1 VNVRQLQYFLQ
12 IAELRSFT
20 RAANVLHIAQPALSR
35 QIRALEDELGTALFH
50 RFERGVTL
58 TEAGLLLRDRAAGIL
73 RDLERL
79 REDITAQGSDPRGE
93 VSLGMPPSMREM
105 VTVPLAGAVRQRHPQ
120 VVMHLYEGISVFLNE
135 QVRLGKI
142 DCAVVSDLEPLAQ
155 VESEPLLSEQLYL
168 LAPAEAGLQADQPV
182 SLETV
187 SQQTLI
193 LTSRPNSLRLIVENA
208 LAAAQLPL
216 RIVIDGNST
225 AAMVDLVAEG
235 VGCSVLPYCA
245 ADSGLRQGRLSAAPI
260 EGLRVAWTLIYSRER
275 GLSPVG
281 SLVRSLLQEMVRG
294 RIDARQWPNARLAGA
309 PRQSP

>member
-1 VNVRQLQYFLQ
+1 MNVRQLQYFLQ

-35 QIRALEDELGTALFH
+35 QIRALEEELGTALFH

-58 TEAGLLLRDRAAGIL
+58 TESGLLLRERAATIL
-73 RDLERL
+73 LDLERL
-79 REDITAQGSDPRGE
+79 RDDIAARGADPRGE

-105 VTVPLAGAVRQRHPQ
+105 ITVPLAAELRSRHPQ
-120 VVMHLYEGISVFLNE
+120 VTLHLFEGISVFLNE

-168 LAPAEAGLQADQPV
+168 LAPASAGLRTDQPV
-182 SLETV
+182 SLEKV
-187 SQQTLI
+187 AEQTLI

-208 LAAAQLPL
+208 LTAAQLPL
-216 RIVIDGNST
+216 RIAIDGNST
-225 AAMVDLVAEG
+225 AAMIDLVALG
-235 VGCSVLPYCA
+235 IGCSVLPYCA

-260 EGLRVAWTLIYSRER
+260 EGLRVAWTVIYSRER
-275 GLSPVG
+275 GLSPTG
-281 SLVRSLLQEMVRG
+281 GLIRGLVQEMVRS
-294 RIDARQWPNARLAGA
+294 RIQSGDWPNALLA
-309 PRQSP
+309 

>member
-1 VNVRQLQYFLQ
+1 MNVRQLQYFLQ

-58 TEAGLLLRDRAAGIL
+58 TEAGLLLRDRAAAIL

-79 REDITAQGSDPRGE
+79 REDIAAQGNDPRGE

-105 VTVPLAGAVRQRHPQ
+105 VTVPLAGEVRQRHPQ

-135 QVRLGKI
+135 QVRQGKI

-155 VESEPLLSEQLYL
+155 VESEPLLTEQLYL
-168 LAPAEAGLQADQPV
+168 LAPPEAGLRADQPV
-182 SLETV
+182 SLESV

-225 AAMVDLVAEG
+225 AAMVDLVAQG
-235 VGCSVLPYCA
+235 IGCSVLPYCA

-260 EGLRVAWTLIYSRER
+260 EGLHVAWTMIYSRER

-281 SLVRSLLQEMVRG
+281 TLVRDMLQEMVRLRVG
-294 RIDARQWPNARLAGA
+294 AGQWPNARV
-309 PRQSP
+309 P

>member
-35 QIRALEDELGTALFH
+35 QIRALEEELGTTLFN

-58 TEAGLLLRDRAAGIL
+58 TEAGLLLRDRAAAIL

-79 REDITAQGSDPRGE
+79 RDDIAAHGSEPRGE

-105 VTVPLAGAVRQRHPQ
+105 VTVPLAGELRARHPQ
-120 VVMHLYEGISVFLNE
+120 VVMHLFEGISVFLNE

-142 DCAVVSDLEPLAQ
+142 DCAVVSDLEPLTQ

-168 LAPAEAGLQADQPV
+168 LAPVGAGLRTDQPV
-182 SLETV
+182 PLQAVAE
-187 SQQTLI
+187 QTLI

-208 LAAAQLPL
+208 LAAAQLPM
-216 RIVIDGNST
+216 RIAIDGNST
-225 AAMVDLVAEG
+225 AAMVDLVAQG
-235 VGCSVLPYCA
+235 IGCSVLPYCA
-245 ADSGLRQGRLSAAPI
+245 ADAGLREGRLSAAPV
-260 EGLRVAWTLIYSRER
+260 EGLRVSWTVIYSRER
-275 GLSPVG
+275 GLSPAGVLTRG
-281 SLVRSLLQEMVRG
+281 LLQELVRKRVDG
-294 RIDARQWPNARLAGA
+294 ARWPSANLA
-309 PRQSP
+309 

>member
-35 QIRALEDELGTALFH
+35 QIRALEEELGTALFH

-58 TEAGLLLRDRAAGIL
+58 TEAGLLLRSRAAAIL
-73 RDLERL
+73 LDLERL
-79 REDITAQGSDPRGE
+79 RDDIAAQGAEPRGD

-105 VTVPLAGAVRQRHPQ
+105 ITVPLAVSARARHPQ
-120 VVMHLYEGISVFLNE
+120 VQLHLVEGISVFLNE
-135 QVRLGKI
+135 QVRLGKL
-142 DCAVVSDLEPLAQ
+142 DLAVVSDLEPLTQ

-168 LAPAEAGLQADQPV
+168 LAPPGAGLRRDQPV
-182 SLETV
+182 TLEAV
-187 SQQTLI
+187 ASQTLI
-193 LTSRPNSLRLIVENA
+193 LTSRPNSLRLMVENA

-216 RIVIDGNST
+216 RIAIDGNST

-245 ADSGLRQGRLSAAPI
+245 ADAGMRDGRLTAAPV
-260 EGLRVAWTLIYSRER
+260 EGLHVAWTVIYSRER
-275 GLSPVG
+275 GLSPAAA
-281 SLVRSLLQEMVRG
+281 LVRGLLRELVRG
-294 RIDARQWPNARLAGA
+294 RIDAGTWPSAALARATER
-309 PRQSP
+309 P

>member
-35 QIRALEDELGTALFH
+35 QIRALEEELGTPLFH

-58 TEAGLLLRDRAAGIL
+58 TEAGLLLRERAAIIL

-79 REDITAQGSDPRGE
+79 RDDIAAHGAEPRGE

-105 VTVPLAGAVRQRHPQ
+105 VTVPLAAEVRARHPQ
-120 VVMHLYEGISVFLNE
+120 VVMHLFEGISVFLNE

-142 DCAVVSDLEPLAQ
+142 DCAVVSDLEPLTQ

-168 LAPAEAGLQADQPV
+168 LAPPSAGLRTDQPV
-182 SLETV
+182 TLEAV
-187 SQQTLI
+187 SKQALI

-216 RIVIDGNST
+216 RIAIDGNST
-225 AAMVDLVAEG
+225 AAMVDLVAQG

-245 ADSGLRQGRLSAAPI
+245 ADSGLRHGRLSAAPI
-260 EGLRVAWTLIYSRER
+260 AGLRVAWTMIYSRER
-275 GLSPVG
+275 GLSPAGV
-281 SLVRSLLQEMVRG
+281 LVRALLQEMVRS
-294 RIDARQWPNARLAGA
+294 RITADGWPGATLA
-309 PRQSP
+309 

>member
-1 VNVRQLQYFLQ
+1 MNVRQLQYFLQ

-35 QIRALEDELGTALFH
+35 QIRALEEELGTALFH

-58 TEAGLLLRDRAAGIL
+58 TEAGLLLRERAATIL

-79 REDITAQGSDPRGE
+79 RDDIAAHGTEPRGE

-105 VTVPLAGAVRQRHPQ
+105 VTVPLAGELRARHPQ
-120 VVMHLYEGISVFLNE
+120 VVMHLLEGISVFLNE

-142 DCAVVSDLEPLAQ
+142 DCAVVSDLEPLTQ

-168 LAPAEAGLQADQPV
+168 LAPVGAGLRTDQPV
-182 SLETV
+182 PLQTV
-187 SQQTLI
+187 AEQTLI

-216 RIVIDGNST
+216 RIAIDGNST
-225 AAMVDLVAEG
+225 AAMVDLVAKG
-235 VGCSVLPYCA
+235 IGCSVLPYCA
-245 ADSGLRQGRLSAAPI
+245 ADAGLRDGRLSAAPV
-260 EGLRVAWTLIYSRER
+260 EGLRVSWTVIYSRER
-275 GLSPVG
+275 GLSPAG
-281 SLVRSLLQEMVRG
+281 LLIRGLLQELVRG
-294 RIDARQWPNARLAGA
+294 RVHAGTWPSATLA
-309 PRQSP
+309 

>member
-1 VNVRQLQYFLQ
+1 MNVRQLQYFLQ

-35 QIRALEDELGTALFH
+35 QIRALEEELGTALFH

-58 TEAGLLLRDRAAGIL
+58 TEAGVLLRERAATIL

-79 REDITAQGSDPRGE
+79 RDDIAAHGSDPRGE

-105 VTVPLAGAVRQRHPQ
+105 VTVPLAVELRARHPQ
-120 VVMHLYEGISVFLNE
+120 VVMHLFEGISVFLNE

-168 LAPAEAGLQADQPV
+168 LAPASAGLRTDQPV
-182 SLETV
+182 SLEQV
-187 SQQTLI
+187 AEQTLI

-208 LAAAQLPL
+208 LTAAQLPL
-216 RIVIDGNST
+216 RIAIDGNST
-225 AAMVDLVAEG
+225 AAMIDLVAQG
-235 VGCSVLPYCA
+235 IGCSVLPYCA
-245 ADSGLRQGRLSAAPI
+245 ADSGLRHGRLSAAPI
-260 EGLRVAWTLIYSRER
+260 EGLRVAWTVIYSRER
-275 GLSPVG
+275 GLSPTG
-281 SLVRSLLQEMVRG
+281 ALIRGLVQEMVRS
-294 RIDARQWPNARLAGA
+294 RIQSGNWPNAALA
-309 PRQSP
+309 

>member
-1 VNVRQLQYFLQ
+1 MNVRQLQYFLQ

-35 QIRALEDELGTALFH
+35 QVRALEEELGTTLFH

-58 TEAGLLLRDRAAGIL
+58 TEAGLLLRERAATIL

-79 REDITAQGSDPRGE
+79 REDIAAHGDEPRGE

-105 VTVPLAGAVRQRHPQ
+105 ITVPLAGELRARHPK
-120 VVMHLYEGISVFLNE
+120 VVMHLLEGISMFLNE

-168 LAPAEAGLQADQPV
+168 LAPPGAGLRTDQPITLEAV
-182 SLETV
+182 SE
-187 SQQTLI
+187 QTLI

-208 LAAAQLPL
+208 LAAAQLPM
-216 RIVIDGNST
+216 RIAIDGNST
-225 AAMVDLVAEG
+225 AAMVDLVAQG
-235 VGCSVLPYCA
+235 IGCSVLPYCA
-245 ADSGLRQGRLSAAPI
+245 ADAGLQDGRLCAAPV
-260 EGLRVAWTLIYSRER
+260 EGLRVAWTVIYSRER
-275 GLSPVG
+275 GLSPTGVLVRG
-281 SLVRSLLQEMVRG
+281 LLQELVRSRVGGG
-294 RIDARQWPNARLAGA
+294 RWPSARLA
-309 PRQSP
+309 

>member
-35 QIRALEDELGTALFH
+35 QIRALEDELGTPLFH

-79 REDITAQGSDPRGE
+79 RDDIAAQGSDPRGE

-105 VTVPLAGAVRQRHPQ
+105 VTVPLAGEVRQRHPQ
-120 VVMHLYEGISVFLNE
+120 VVMHLFEGISVFLNE
-135 QVRLGKI
+135 QVRQGKI

-168 LAPAEAGLQADQPV
+168 LAPPEAGLRADQTV
-182 SLETV
+182 SLETL

-225 AAMVDLVAEG
+225 AAMVDLVAQG
-235 VGCSVLPYCA
+235 VGCTVLPYCA

-260 EGLRVAWTLIYSRER
+260 DGLRVAWTLIHSRER
-275 GLSPVG
+275 GLSPTG
-281 SLVRSLLQEMVRG
+281 ALVRTLLREMVCERVQSG
-294 RIDARQWPNARLAGA
+294 AWPAATLA
-309 PRQSP
+309 